1 MLAHRAGSDQKPL
14 LWSSCLQCTQ
24 LSAGSTAVHMAH
36 SCLYGMQLSPWC
48 TDICKLLTGH
58 TALCVAHS
66 CLRVRIG
73 MGMNI
78 WLRAVSGCA
87 SVYSYRILAAP
98 FLPKQIRLNTIQR
111 DLFKFMLFLRRG
123 WNSGDL
129 QHLSHQG
136 HSSYSPWASWSL
148 GGVCAGGCQA
158 LQIVSHQL
166 LTCLWMQIT

>member
-1 MLAHRAGSDQKPL
+1 MLAHRAGGDQKPL

-36 SCLYGMQLSPWC
+36 SCPYGMQLSPWC

-66 CLRVRIG
+66 CLRVHIG

-87 SVYSYRILAAP
+87 SVCSYRIPAAP

-111 DLFKFMLFLRRG
+111 DLFKFMIFLRRG
-123 WNSGDL
+123 WNSGIC
-129 QHLSHQG
+129 SI
-136 HSSYSPWASWSL
+136 WATRGTALPALEPAEVWVVCVL
-148 GGVCAGGCQA
+148 GAARRCR
-158 LQIVSHQL
+158 
-166 LTCLWMQIT
+166 